1 MEHLFHQWNVKLLP
15 LSVNMWKARHTV
27 IACGRPQGIAP
38 CQVER
43 LHKLFYQINNGLTK
57 LDFMKFGNSKL
68 LLFLCATKRYQRIT
82 LYGTDI

>member
-27 IACGRPQGIAP
+27 IACGRPQGTAP
-38 CQVER
+38 C
-43 LHKLFYQINNGLTK
+43 LNQINNGLTK
-57 LDFMKFGNSKL
+57 LGLMKFGNSNL
-68 LLFLCATKRYQRIT
+68 LLYLCATKRYQRIT

>member
-27 IACGRPQGIAP
+27 IACGRPQGTAP

-43 LHKLFYQINNGLTK
+43 SHKLLFDNQINNGLTK
-57 LDFMKFGNSKL
+57 LDFMKFGNSNL
-68 LLFLCATKRYQRIT
+68 LLYLCATKRYQQFS
-82 LYGTDI
+82 